1 MFTDR
6 RANSL
11 PTQRRRQ
18 PWPAKRPFKI
28 LSLDG
33 GGIRGIYTAEILR
46 RCEETFCDGAPLA
59 RYFDMIAGTSTGG
72 IIALGLG
79 LGIPTTEIA
88 GFYRDDGRKIFPPL
102 PGGWI
107 GRVRRRIRSLG
118 GTKLVHEE
126 LEAALQRRFVD
137 HLLGES
143 ITRLVIPAF
152 MMPKTEIAVFKTD
165 HHEDFKNDHKT
176 PMWKVARATSAAPT
190 YLKGLEHEESGKI
203 FIDGGVWANNPIMVA
218 LVDSVT
224 AYEIGFDQVEIF
236 SIGTGNAPFALRKP
250 DVFRGQIAW
259 REAIKAAM
267 FLTTD
272 NATAQAKLLLG
283 PDRCLRIEPSEADSM
298 IEMDDYDAAFA
309 RLPDR
314 ARAHFEEK
322 QAEIGQF
329 FESVAA
335 PRERHYRADRVAD
348 GEAQTLSEPDS
359 D

>member
-11 PTQRRRQ
+11 STRRRRQ
-18 PWPAKRPFKI
+18 PWPANKPFKI

-46 RCEETFCDGAPLA
+46 RSEEAFGRGAPLA
-59 RYFDMIAGTSTGG
+59 NYFDMIAGTSTGG

-79 LGIPTTEIA
+79 LGIPTAEIV

-102 PGGWI
+102 PGRLF
-107 GRVRRRIRSLG
+107 GRAQRFIRSLRG
-118 GTKLVHEE
+118 PKLVHEA
-126 LEAALQRRFVD
+126 LERALKGRFVD
-137 HLLGES
+137 HLLGEA

-165 HHEDFKNDHKT
+165 HHEDFRNDHAT

-190 YLKGLEHEESGKI
+190 YLKGLEHEESGRI
-203 FIDGGVWANNPIMVA
+203 FIDGGVWANNPLMVA
-218 LVDSVT
+218 LVDAVT
-224 AYEIGFDQVEIF
+224 AYDIGFEQIEVF

-259 REAIKAAM
+259 REAIKASM

-272 NATAQAKLLLG
+272 NATAQAMLLLG
-283 PDRCLRIEPSEADSM
+283 PDRCLRIEPAEADSA
-298 IEMDDYDAAFA
+298 IELDDYDSAFA
-309 RLPDR
+309 RLP
-314 ARAHFEEK
+314 ARAAEHFDVKRDHIARYFQNVVE
-322 QAEIGQF
+322 
-329 FESVAA
+329 
-335 PRERHYRADRVAD
+335 PRERHYYRN
-348 GEAQTLSEPDS
+348 
-359 D
+359 